1 VILVTGGVRSGKS
14 AFAERYAAR
23 LAGAAGEVVYVA
35 TARVWDG
42 EMARRVAR
50 HQESRPASWHTV
62 EAPTDLGAALARP
75 PAATARV
82 VLVDSVDFWV
92 SNRLLDTDP
101 VHGEQIDHHRLAAL
115 EQSLL
120 RDVEGLTAPPQ
131 AHAPP
136 AQAPPARGERT
147 LLLVT
152 LEAGLG
158 VVPPSPLGRAFRDL
172 LGRVNQ
178 ALAAAAAE
186 VYLMVAGLPVDVA
199 RLSRETGLSLD
210 QLREESERGA

>member
-1 VILVTGGVRSGKS
+1 MILVTGGVRSGKS

-50 HQESRPASWHTV
+50 HQKSRPATWHTV
-62 EAPTDLGAALARP
+62 EAPTDPGAALARP

-82 VLVDSVDFWV
+82 VVVDSVDFWV
-92 SNRLLDTDP
+92 SNRLLDADP

-115 EQSLL
+115 EQALL
-120 RDVEGLTAPPQ
+120 ADVEGFTAPP
-131 AHAPP
+131 
-136 AQAPPARGERT
+136 PARAPQAQGDRT

-178 ALAAAAAE
+178 ALAASAVE

-210 QLREESERGA
+210 EPREGSDSGF